1 MQIREKGMRLVL
13 IRTKYD
19 STVKRGVSKQIGSLS
34 KFETVIPDDVRPNLE
49 ADEIEQLEQ
58 FLAESAAA
66 RSARN
71 QASTVKTGQYSLGQ
85 LVSAL
90 GDPEAVKELDQARAD
105 AIWEQ
110 ISALQKA
117 LKKAGF
123 KRPRKTEDDVTM

>member
-71 QASTVKTGQYSLGQ
+71 QASTVKTGQYSLPGF
-85 LVSAL
+85 V
-90 GDPEAVKELDQARAD
+90 V
-105 AIWEQ
+105 EQ
-110 ISALQKA
+110 RRGWRLWTH
-117 LKKAGF
+117 LRCEG
-123 KRPRKTEDDVTM
+123 